1 MITIMLKLKK
11 LGNCKNYYFI
21 ITRNISLT
29 NKGKDGMT
37 GKHFNQVIKRQLRI
51 FIKGNLT
58 CILFSTLLSTT
69 R

>member
-1 MITIMLKLKK
+1 MITITLKLKK

-37 GKHFNQVIKRQLRI
+37 GKHFNQVKRQLHI